1 VSSRAQLVACALV
14 SVLAAGSSRVAR
26 AERGWTGDDWT
37 TQGWKNDRA
46 FFEWSTWV
54 RLSYGVAR
62 VEEPRDLD
70 AAARTITPPSATYDQ
85 VGGGEA
91 ALGADFM
98 LPVPTKHVRLGPWL
112 EVRGLTDVIGGVELQ
127 IARSPRSLP
136 WFYYDGEGVWSV
148 RAGANTTHATVAV
161 AWGYRCPW
169 VMYSDAPKGTRY
181 MIGGRIVASFT
192 RELDNPNVWSGS
204 LGIEFEPVG
213 TLRYLLGIQS
223 WY

>member
-1 VSSRAQLVACALV
+1 VITSGIVRAVVACAIV
-14 SVLAAGSSRVAR
+14 GAFAGTAH
-26 AERGWTGDDWT
+26 ADQDWKEDRG
-37 TQGWKNDRA
+37 

-62 VEEPRDLD
+62 VEEPPVVNG
-70 AAARTITPPSATYDQ
+70 AAARTITPQPPATYDQ
-85 VGGGEA
+85 VGDFEA

-98 LPVPTKHVRLGPWL
+98 LPIPSKHLRLGPWL
-112 EVRGLTDVIGGVELQ
+112 ELRGVTDVIGGVELQ
-127 IARSPRSLP
+127 IARSPKDLDMF
-136 WFYYDGEGVWSV
+136 WYDGEGVWSV
-148 RAGANTTHATVAV
+148 RAGANSKEATAAV

-169 VMYSDAPKGTRY
+169 VMFSDAPRGTRY

-192 RELDNPNVWSGS
+192 RALDNPNVWSGS

-213 TLRYLLGIQS
+213 AIRYLFGVRS

>member
-1 VSSRAQLVACALV
+1 MITRALLVACALGAV
-14 SVLAAGSSRVAR
+14 GGGVAR
-26 AERGWTGDDWT
+26 AD
-37 TQGWKNDRA
+37 QGWKEDRA

-62 VEEPRDLD
+62 VEE
-70 AAARTITPPSATYDQ
+70 AGASARMISPSPETYDQ
-85 VGGGEA
+85 VGGFET

-98 LPVPTKHVRLGPWL
+98 LPIPTKHVRLGPWL
-112 EVRGLTDVIGGVELQ
+112 EVRSLTEVVSGLELQ
-127 IARSPRSLP
+127 VARSPRDLRMF
-136 WFYYDGEGVWSV
+136 WYDGEGVWSV
-148 RAGANTTHATVAV
+148 RAGASSAHMTAAV

-169 VMYSDAPKGTRY
+169 VMFSDAPKGTRY

-192 RELDNPNVWSGS
+192 RELDNPKVWSGS

-213 TLRYLLGIQS
+213 AIRYLFGIRG